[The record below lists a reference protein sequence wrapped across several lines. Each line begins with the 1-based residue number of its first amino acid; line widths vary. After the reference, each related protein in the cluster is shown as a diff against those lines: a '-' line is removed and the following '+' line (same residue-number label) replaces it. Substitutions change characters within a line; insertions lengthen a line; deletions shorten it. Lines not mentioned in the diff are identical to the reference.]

1 MITITADQAYEI
13 ATEVLQKREKEEKE
27 LQDIFS
33 YIQERA
39 MQGAFW
45 ARTPVCLSRNNINIL
60 KRYGFHVFNIRND
73 DRDPLHIL
81 SAGTHICWYKE
92 T

>member
-1 MITITADQAYEI
+1 MITITADQAYKI
-13 ATEVLQKREKEEKE
+13 ATEVLQKREKDEKE

-39 MQGAFW
+39 AQGAFW
-45 ARTPVCLSRNNINIL
+45 ARTPVYLSQNNINIL
-60 KRYGFHVFNIRND
+60 KRYGFHVLNIRND
-73 DRDPLHIL
+73 DGDPL
-81 SAGTHICWYKE
+81 SAGTHISWYKK